1 MLNTMRTGIVV
12 ALLGITVGCGATSP
26 AGPTAAAVTPLLVGT
41 APVPRTGSVTLTPSV
56 NAIARGAELSLSW
69 SVSSEGGNDWIELSK
84 TTDSNLFHGWSA
96 FTEGKTSGTFT
107 LTAPSEAGQ
116 YEFRYLIDDGWS
128 DVARSTMVTV
138 F

>member
-1 MLNTMRTGIVV
+1 
-12 ALLGITVGCGATSP
+12 
-26 AGPTAAAVTPLLVGT
+26 VTPLLVGT
-41 APVPRTGSVTLTPSV
+41 APVPRTGIVTLTPSV

-69 SVSSEGGNDWIELSK
+69 SVASEGGNDWIEFSK
-84 TTDSNLFHGWSA
+84 TNDSNLFHGWSA
-96 FTEGKTSGTFT
+96 FTDGKTSGTFT
-107 LTAPSEAGQ
+107 LTAPSQAGQ

>member
-1 MLNTMRTGIVV
+1 MLNTMRTGIVA

-26 AGPTAAAVTPLLVGT
+26 AGPTAAVVTPLLVGT
-41 APVPRTGSVTLTPSV
+41 APVPRTGTVTLD
-56 NAIARGAELSLSW
+56 AERECDRSW
-69 SVSSEGGNDWIELSK
+69 SGIEPQLERFIRGRQRLDRALQDDRFESPPW
-84 TTDSNLFHGWSA
+84 LVGIHRRQ
-96 FTEGKTSGTFT
+96 TSGTFT
-107 LTAPSEAGQ
+107 LTAPSQAGQ